1 MKDGGSS
8 GRLSPTKLFNQT
20 SAEYRTLNTSHSPG
34 SKGQNMIKIAK
45 NYDYVFKPFED
56 KAVRDKRIRDQ
67 AVREAKGVKGDP

>member
-1 MKDGGSS
+1 
-8 GRLSPTKLFNQT
+8 
-20 SAEYRTLNTSHSPG
+20 
-34 SKGQNMIKIAK
+34 MIKIAK